1 MTEAVELDAVDHRF
15 SLPDGF
21 PEDSRFLDGHFP
33 GNPIV
38 PGAVILGYLAA
49 RLATVDL
56 AIAKVTRMK
65 FIRLLRPDVPMEI
78 TVVSKGRGVQAE
90 AWPEFRAEFRDGEG
104 VVASASLVLRGRDD

>member
-1 MTEAVELDAVDHRF
+1 MDAIDHRF
-15 SLPDGF
+15 SLDGGF
-21 PEDSRFLDGHFP
+21 PADSPFLDGHFP

-56 AIAKVTRMK
+56 AIAKVARMK
-65 FIRLLRPDVPMEI
+65 FTRPLRPDVPMEI
-78 TVVSKGRGVQAE
+78 TVVSKGRGIQAE
-90 AWPEFRAEFRDGEG
+90 ARPDFRPEFRAEFRDGEG

>member
-1 MTEAVELDAVDHRF
+1 MEAIDHRF
-15 SLPDGF
+15 SLLDGF
-21 PEDSRFLDGHFP
+21 PADSRFLDGHFP

-65 FIRLLRPDVPMEI
+65 FTRLLRPEVPVEI
-78 TVVSKGRGVQAE
+78 SVVSAGDKA
-90 AWPEFRAEFRDGEG
+90 RAEFRDAEG
-104 VVASASLVLRGRDD
+104 IVASASLVLRPMPRPVR

>member
-1 MTEAVELDAVDHRF
+1 MDAVDHRF
-15 SLPDGF
+15 SLIDGF
-21 PEDSRFLDGHFP
+21 PADSPFLDGHFP

-65 FIRLLRPDVPMEI
+65 FTRLLRPDVPIEI
-78 TVVSKGRGVQAE
+78 TVVSKGHGC
-90 AWPEFRAEFRDGEG
+90 RAEFRDDEG
-104 VVASASLVLRGRDD
+104 VVASANLVLRVA

>member
-1 MTEAVELDAVDHRF
+1 MDAVDHRF
-15 SLPDGF
+15 CLPDGF

-49 RLATVDL
+49 RLAAVDL

-65 FIRLLRPDVPMEI
+65 FIRLLRPEVPMEI

-90 AWPEFRAEFRDGEG
+90 FRPEFRAEFRDGEG